1 MMESEVMG
9 NYHASFG
16 ERDGE
21 TRTVR
26 IVKVRTVPTP
36 PSPLLA
42 NIALHGLEEFLCSH
56 FPARTRRNP
65 EQPGRQLHWQPQVIR
80 YADELVILPRDR
92 TVIEQCRHLTQTWL
106 QGIG

>member
-26 IVKVRTVPTP
+26 IVKVRAVPTP
-36 PSPLLA
+36 LSPVLAKVYLPYALDIWCEHVVKPPCRGAALL
-42 NIALHGLEEFLCSH
+42 
-56 FPARTRRNP
+56 
-65 EQPGRQLHWQPQVIR
+65 
-80 YADELVILPRDR
+80 
-92 TVIEQCRHLTQTWL
+92 CR
-106 QGIG
+106 